1 MILDKIVADKK
12 RRLPLHKSRI
22 SENRMRSL
30 AEETIREKM
39 QHPSFYEALAK
50 PGISIIGEFKK
61 ASPSL
66 GKIESKLHLDERIA
80 EYNACVDAI
89 SCLTEEDHFH
99 GNTDY
104 LQKIRRMSSLPIIR
118 KDFMIDVYQFYEARA
133 IGADAVLL
141 IAAILDDV
149 QLRDFYQLA
158 GELGMD
164 TLVETHDEHE
174 MERALKLDAEII
186 GVNNRD
192 LRDFTI
198 RLETTKRLSAMVPQG
213 KILVA
218 ESGIVNDEDV
228 KFLKDC
234 RVDAFLIGR
243 AFMEAEDSRALAKRW
258 KSL

>member
-30 AEETIREKM
+30 AEETIREKP

-99 GNTDY
+99 GNIDY

-164 TLVETHDEHE
+164 ALVETHDEHE

>member
-30 AEETIREKM
+30 AEETIRKKM

-164 TLVETHDEHE
+164 ALVETHDEHE

>member
-164 TLVETHDEHE
+164 ALVETHDEHE

-218 ESGIVNDEDV
+218 ESGIVNDGDV

>member
-12 RRLPLHKSRI
+12 QRLPLHKSLI
-22 SENRMRSL
+22 SESRMRSL
-30 AEETIREKM
+30 AEEAISERP

-66 GKIESKLHLDERIA
+66 GKIESKLNFSERVA
-80 EYNACVDAI
+80 EYNDCVDAI

-99 GNTDY
+99 GNTEY
-104 LQKIRRMSSLPIIR
+104 LQKIRAMSPLPVIR
-118 KDFMIDVYQFYEARA
+118 KDFMIDAYQFYEAKV

-149 QLRDFYQLA
+149 QMREFYQLA
-158 GELGMD
+158 RELGMD
-164 TLVETHDEHE
+164 ALVETHDEHE

-198 RLETTKRLSAMVPQG
+198 HLETTKRLSAMVPQS

-218 ESGIVNDEDV
+218 ESGIVNDADV

-234 RVDAFLIGR
+234 SVDAFLIGR
-243 AFMEAEDSRALAKRW
+243 AFMEAENPRALAERW

>member
-99 GNTDY
+99 GNIDY

-164 TLVETHDEHE
+164 ALVETHDEHE